1 MSFKLNNSVY
11 KAVRSISTV
20 CYNLPMKL
28 LLTSGGL
35 MNDSI
40 ISALKELTQKPF
52 NELHLAFIPTA
63 SNMEDGDK
71 WWLIKDLEICKKL
84 GFKSI
89 DIVDISAL
97 PRKIWQKRL
106 EKAHVI
112 LNEGGNT
119 FHLNYWMR
127 ESGLKDL
134 LPELLKT
141 RVYIG
146 ISAGTIVM
154 TPSLIL
160 SGSEKEAL
168 KEIGEEIYEEGL
180 GMVNFFVEP
189 HLNNSYFPQLTFDY
203 VEEQSKKISQ
213 TIYALDDNS
222 AIKVD
227 GENIEVVSEGEWK
240 KFN

>member
-1 MSFKLNNSVY
+1 
-11 KAVRSISTV
+11 
-20 CYNLPMKL
+20 MKL

-40 ISALKELTQKPF
+40 ISALKDMAQKPF
-52 NELHLAFIPTA
+52 NKLNLAFVPTA
-63 SNMEDGDK
+63 SNMEPGDK
-71 WWLIKDLEICKKL
+71 WWLIKDLEICNKL
-84 GFKSI
+84 GLKAI

-97 PRKIWQKRL
+97 PQQIWQNRL
-106 EKAHVI
+106 EKADVI

-119 FHLNYWMR
+119 FHLNYWIR
-127 ESGLKDL
+127 KSGLKNVLPDL
-134 LPELLKT
+134 LKS

-160 SGSEKEAL
+160 SGSEKEPL

-180 GMVNFFVEP
+180 GFVDFLVEP
-189 HLNNSYFPQLTFDY
+189 HINNSYFPDYTFEN
-203 VEEQSKKISQ
+203 VENQSKKIPYP
-213 TIYALDDNS
+213 IYALDDNS
-222 AIKVD
+222 AIKIE
-227 GENIEVVSEGEWK
+227 GNNAEVVSEGEWK